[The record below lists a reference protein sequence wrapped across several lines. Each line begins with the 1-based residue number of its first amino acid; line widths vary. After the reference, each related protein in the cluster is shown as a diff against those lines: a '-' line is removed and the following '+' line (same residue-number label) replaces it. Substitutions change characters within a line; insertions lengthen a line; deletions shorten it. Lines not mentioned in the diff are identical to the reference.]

1 MASTPPSL
9 PTMGALNGLN
19 IQKAR
24 IVRKDRELV
33 RDLKAAEAQLKMSN
47 EKAHNAL
54 MVGDQIRK
62 SIKDNIKD
70 KLSMQIG
77 IDSLR
82 EKVEEEQI
90 LLNIPGNPDLPER
103 PKIDKSKFAVP
114 TTVGILTSDTSTS
127 GIDSTSLAGDSSSN
141 TS

>member
-1 MASTPPSL
+1 
-9 PTMGALNGLN
+9 MGALNGLN

-54 MVGDQIRK
+54 MVRDQIRK

-82 EKVEEEQI
+82 EKVEDE
-90 LLNIPGNPDLPER
+90 
-103 PKIDKSKFAVP
+103 KSF
-114 TTVGILTSDTSTS
+114 
-127 GIDSTSLAGDSSSN
+127 
-141 TS
+141 